1 LTYQLDRLNPASL
14 GGHDQLSARDAPVA
28 EVSTEKH
35 LPTPSTGW
43 TGTTVRLLFG
53 VIFAIDA
60 VLKWLPGYRNTY
72 ISQLK
77 TAAAGQPSWL
87 HGWFHF
93 WITLQSDAPTFF
105 AVLTGVTETT
115 LALVLLLGIARRAGY
130 SLGIVYSLLVWAVG
144 EGFGGPYTSGSTDV
158 GTGIVYAVL
167 FLTLLTFA
175 PPARRER
182 MSADHSVVSRWSWW
196 RILAEPHAVDRV
208 SGAPLIEPV
217 VVGQT

>member
-1 LTYQLDRLNPASL
+1 LTYKLDRQNPPSL
-14 GGHDQLSARDAPVA
+14 GGHGQLSDPVGPGA
-28 EVSTEKH
+28 DVSTDTH
-35 LPTPSTGW
+35 LPTPSAGW

-77 TAAAGQPSWL
+77 MAAAGQPSWL

-93 WITLQSDAPTFF
+93 WITLQSNAPTFF

-130 SLGIVYSLLVWAVG
+130 SLGIGYSLLVWAVG

-182 MSADHSVVSRWSWW
+182 MSADQFLVSRWSWW
-196 RILAEPHAVDRV
+196 RMLAEPHAVDRV
-208 SGAPLIEPV
+208 SGSPLIEPV
-217 VVGQT
+217 AVGQT